1 MNGRHLLEGESKPRL
16 TPHVRLRFDEKR
28 DRWVVLAPERL
39 YVPDE
44 IAIEVLKLCDGKV
57 SVGEMIEGLAERY
70 QASRKTIEKDVLE
83 LLQGL
88 ADEGILV
95 P

>member
-16 TPHVRLRFDEKR
+16 PPHVRLRFDEKR

-70 QASRKTIEKDVLE
+70 QASRETIGKDVLE